1 MSVSQVTLIYALLA
15 VAGALFLFWL
25 GVLAIASR
33 FSDSVADSLDT
44 IRERLAPYALPGA
57 FTVALL
63 AVVGSLYFSEI
74 AQFEP
79 CRLCWYQR
87 IAMYPL
93 VPILAIAASR
103 RDVGVRVYAGPVALI
118 GLVISSY
125 HYLLEWFPAVDTGA
139 CKVGIPCTV
148 VWFRELG
155 FVSLPFLALTAFAL
169 IIALLLIPPR
179 VRAEDDAEA

>member
-87 IAMYPL
+87 IAM
-93 VPILAIAASR
+93 
-103 RDVGVRVYAGPVALI
+103 GPVALI